1 MALASELTGF
11 PRHLSQHVGGF
22 VLTRGPLEEIVPIG
36 NGAMKDR
43 TFVEWDKDD
52 LEALGLMKVDVLGL
66 GMLTCIRKAFE
77 LLARHKGLHLTL
89 ASVPQEDPEVYD
101 MLCRADT
108 VGVFQIESRA
118 QMNMLPRLRPRRFYD
133 LVIEVAIVRPGPIQ
147 GDMVHPYLRRRDGL
161 EEVIYP
167 APAPEHGPADELRRV
182 LEKTLGVPLF
192 QEQAMRLAIEA
203 AQFTPDEAD
212 ALRRAMATFRRRGTL
227 SQLKERM
234 VGRMVARGYEP
245 ELAERCF
252 RQIEGFGDYGFP
264 ESHAASFALLAYV
277 SSWLKCHHPDAFAC
291 ALLNAQ
297 PMGFYAPAQIVRDAR
312 EHGVT
317 VRPVDVNASGWD
329 NSLEDA
335 GEGTGRRRDRAEL
348 CALRLGLRQIG
359 GLRKEDA
366 ARIVD
371 ARVVDTRVVDTR
383 VVDTR
388 DAPYPDVAAL
398 HRRAGIPVAAI
409 ETLAAADA
417 FGSAGTRS
425 PARGAVADPRA
436 VSRRLHCRSS
446 RPRTGAAKGASA
458 ARRRSLRSR
467 CPPWPR
473 ASRWSR
479 TTARCASR
487 SGLTRSHSCA
497 TGSRQGARSRPTHWP
512 APTTASR
519 PQPPV
524 SCWCA
529 SGRAAPGA

>member
-1 MALASELTGF
+1 MALHAERVEPLAPKQLSFSEDTCRALANAIRDLHHDGAVAVARRLGEAGLDLADPLLRQTVALAGELIGF

-36 NGAMKDR
+36 NGAMKER

-77 LLARHKGLHLTL
+77 LLAQHKGLHLTL
-89 ASVPQEDPEVYD
+89 ASVPQDDPKVYD

-167 APAPEHGPADELRRV
+167 APAPEHGPANELRRV

-192 QEQAMRLAIEA
+192 QEQAMRVAIEA

-227 SQLKERM
+227 GQLKERM
-234 VGRMVARGYEP
+234 VGRMVARGYNP
-245 ELAERCF
+245 ELAERYF

-312 EHGVT
+312 EHGVE
-317 VRPVDVNASGWD
+317 VRPADVNASGWD
-329 NSLEDA
+329 NSLEEAEEGGCSLDGSHLPLSPSPQRA
-335 GEGTGRRRDRAEL
+335 EGGRGSATHSPSPPRRGGEGRERHVPAHF
-348 CALRLGLRQIG
+348 LRQAYAQVRRSTIS
-359 GLRKEDA
+359 R
-366 ARIVD
+366 RF
-371 ARVVDTRVVDTR
+371 DTHFLNS
-383 VVDTR
+383 
-388 DAPYPDVAAL
+388 PAAL
-398 HRRAGIPVAAI
+398 M
-409 ETLAAADA
+409 
-417 FGSAGTRS
+417 S
-425 PARGAVADPRA
+425 
-436 VSRRLHCRSS
+436 
-446 RPRTGAAKGASA
+446 
-458 ARRRSLRSR
+458 
-467 CPPWPR
+467 
-473 ASRWSR
+473 
-479 TTARCASR
+479 
-487 SGLTRSHSCA
+487 
-497 TGSRQGARSRPTHWP
+497 
-512 APTTASR
+512 
-519 PQPPV
+519 
-524 SCWCA
+524 
-529 SGRAAPGA
+529 